1 MKILD
6 DVGQYLDMIIY
17 KYDYEKTLTLNT
29 QNTGSMSDNIVSI
42 DKYQNYL
49 KNDSFAEYNFMNE
62 IQKRM
67 DDPKYNKNK
76 TPNLSVEVPF
86 SEMNEILLIKLNC
99 ERVLYKF
106 VNIVKDLVDCKL
118 IHEKIIM
125 EGLNGFLQIENDDLI
140 LYSVH
145 RIMARDGK
153 SALYPGKLILLT
165 PFRRK
170 T

>member
-1 MKILD
+1 MKILE
-6 DVGQYLDMIIY
+6 DVGQYLDMIIS
-17 KYDYEKTLTLNT
+17 KFDYEKTLILNT
-29 QNTGSMSDNIVSI
+29 QNTGSMSDNVVSL

-49 KNDSFAEYNFMNE
+49 KNTSFAEYNFMNE

-67 DDPKYNKNK
+67 DDPKYIKK
-76 TPNLSVEVPF
+76 KEDSNLQVEVPF
-86 SEMNEILLIKLNC
+86 SEMNELLLIKLNC

-153 SALYPGKLILLT
+153 SSLYPGKLI
-165 PFRRK
+165 
-170 T
+170 

>member
-1 MKILD
+1 LKILE
-6 DVGQYLDMIIY
+6 DVGQYLDMIIS
-17 KYDYEKTLTLNT
+17 KFDYEKTLILNT
-29 QNTGSMSDNIVSI
+29 QNTGSMSDNFVSL

-49 KNDSFAEYNFMNE
+49 KNTSFAEYNFMNE

-67 DDPKYNKNK
+67 DDPKYIKK
-76 TPNLSVEVPF
+76 KEDSNLQVEVPF
-86 SEMNEILLIKLNC
+86 SEMNELLLIKLNC

-153 SALYPGKLILLT
+153 SSLYPGKLI
-165 PFRRK
+165 
-170 T
+170 